1 VKVRAVLLLALSIL
15 LAWVDFVVF
24 WMVLLLLPAVAVLTS
39 VFVLAAVRIGPDEV
53 FYLPVGAKLL
63 AVVVDVRLATEV
75 LPVVSI
81 YATFFVVILTP
92 GAPDCLEVEHVKVSV
107 QWINIV
113 LMKQVDGNLFLGM
126 CKGT

>member
-1 VKVRAVLLLALSIL
+1 MKVRAVLLLALPIL

-63 AVVVDVRLATEV
+63 VVVVDVRLATKV

-81 YATFFVVILTP
+81 YATFLVMILTP
-92 GAPDCLEVEHVKVSV
+92 GAPDSFEVEHVKVSV
-107 QWINIV
+107 QWIDIV
-113 LMKQVDGNLFLGM
+113 LMKQVYGYLFLRM
-126 CKGT
+126 CKST